1 MPIYTVNGNM
11 LLSCY
16 GLSSEQIPTA
26 YNLDGEIVYQKSVPP
41 TPSYPIENVVSYF
54 RDSTQAVEAEI
65 NALSDDWQSVI
76 HITDPHGSG
85 NQNHS
90 QAIALYLLAN
100 TTAKMI
106 VLGGDYSIQNWS
118 ETQYDTY
125 VSPFLQSDYMENI
138 YACFGNHETYG
149 TGATASA
156 KSAIYSDFLVSKT
169 LQGNPQ
175 DIYYYFDDVPRK
187 TRFVFINTSDS
198 NQTTMSSTQLAW
210 LETAVQ
216 LPGTDWSVVV
226 FGHVNIENLGGVTTM
241 NESNGAAIAA
251 AIATSSG
258 TVVGYFCGHQHIDG
272 ISTISGFHQAM
283 LYCDKLENIDYYSG
297 YSVTDRAAGTTLE
310 QAVSVISFNTT
321 TKQVAIR
328 RIGVES
334 PNQTLAFSY

>member
-1 MPIYTVNGNM
+1 MPVYSLNGNEI
-11 LLSCY
+11 LSCY
-16 GLSSEQIPTA
+16 GLSGEEISTA
-26 YNLDGEIVYQKSVPP
+26 YNLDGEIVFQKGA
-41 TPSYPIENVVSYF
+41 YPIENVVSYF
-54 RDSTQAVEAEI
+54 RESTQAVKVEI

-90 QAIALYLLAN
+90 QSIALYLLAN
-100 TTAKMI
+100 TPAKMI
-106 VLGGDYSIQNWS
+106 VLGGDYSLQNWS

-125 VSPFLQSDYMENI
+125 VSPLLQSDYMENI

-156 KSAIYSDFLVSKT
+156 KSAIYSDFLEGKT

-175 DIYYYFDDVPRK
+175 EIYYYFDDVSRK

-198 NQTTMSSTQLAW
+198 NPTTMSSTQLAW

-216 LPGTDWSVVV
+216 VPGTDWSVVV

-251 AIATSSG
+251 AIATSNG

-272 ISTISGFHQAM
+272 ISTISGIHQAM

-297 YSVTDRAAGTTLE
+297 YSVTDRTAGTTSE

-321 TKQVAIR
+321 TKQVVIR

-334 PNQTLAFSY
+334 PNQALAFSY